1 MQEFKSY
8 NVKIRNRIKK
18 NRKRL
23 GFSQEQL
30 AEIVDCSR
38 EHIARIESG
47 KINAGLDLFIRFAQ
61 VFGVSLDELAG
72 FKKN

>member
-1 MQEFKSY
+1 MQEFKKY
-8 NVKIRNRIKK
+8 NLKIRNRIKK
-18 NRKRL
+18 HRKRL

-47 KINAGLDLFIRFAQ
+47 RINLGLDLFIRFAQ
-61 VFGVSLDELAG
+61 VFEVSLDELAG
-72 FKKN
+72 FKKS